1 MRIKNVKELD
11 GFIEAVN
18 KCKGDVW
25 LVSPRDD
32 KYNLK
37 SDLIRYIA
45 LGELLSAHGDN
56 MELFCASKEDEVH
69 FFEYFRQFPE
79 VN

>member
-11 GFIEAVN
+11 GFIEAVK
-18 KCKGDVW
+18 KCNGDVW
-25 LVSPRDD
+25 LVSPSDD
-32 KYNLK
+32 RYNLK
-37 SDLIRYIA
+37 SKFTQYIA
-45 LGELLSAHGDN
+45 LGKLLGESGDD
-56 MELFCASKEDEVH
+56 MELFCALKEDEVH